1 MKITKRQL
9 KRIIKEEYSKLRR
22 QGLIRE
28 SMHKKNHFGVEDAY
42 MPMGPGSYYDDEHM
56 GDMKDHHAGK
66 EKTIIDLAADGGIHI
81 DELVE
86 MHGEGVFAKIDK
98 LEEAGLI
105 MMLDDGIIISTRG
118 Y

>member
-28 SMHKKNHFGVEDAY
+28 SMHKKNHFGVEGAY

-56 GDMKDHHAGK
+56 GHMEDHHAGK
-66 EKTIIDLAADGGIHI
+66 EQTIIDLAADGGIHI
-81 DELVE
+81 DELVQ
-86 MHGEGVFAKIDK
+86 MHGESVFAKIDE

-105 MMLDDGIIISTRG
+105 MMLDDGTIISTRG